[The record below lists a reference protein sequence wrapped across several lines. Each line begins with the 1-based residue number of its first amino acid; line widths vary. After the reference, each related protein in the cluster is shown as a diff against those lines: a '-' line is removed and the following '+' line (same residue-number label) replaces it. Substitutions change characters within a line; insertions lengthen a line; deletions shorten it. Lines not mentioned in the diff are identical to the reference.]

1 MQSQILSR
9 GPWKLIL
16 ALAIPS
22 AIFGL
27 WFYAKNE
34 AEREVGLTATQI
46 KKNPINEKICV
57 TDYQLKEIDDSNHL
71 RWRLMAAQGVTDP
84 VTRDVALKKVN
95 VDYFDGTK
103 IKIRLSAP
111 LGLANESTRAVKL
124 DSADK
129 TRVVAEGEEGKAR
142 LMATKVELMK
152 KNQFQATGGVNIV
165 WPGVAKVSGDK
176 AEGSLASADLKKLK
190 IMGNTHAV
198 IGSQS
203 IGKEGG

>member
-1 MQSQILSR
+1 MLSEILGR
-9 GPWKLIL
+9 VPFKLIL

-22 AIFGL
+22 GIMGL

-34 AEREVGLTATQI
+34 AEREVGLTASAI
-46 KKNPINEKICV
+46 KKNPINEKIVV

-71 RWRLMAAQGVTDP
+71 RWRLMAVQGITDP

-95 VDYFDGTK
+95 VDYFDGVK
-103 IKIRLSAP
+103 VKIRLSAP
-111 LGLANESTRAVKL
+111 IGLANESTKHIEL
-124 DSADK
+124 DSENK
-129 TRVVAEGEEGKAR
+129 TRVQAEGEEGKSR
-142 LMATKVELMK
+142 LTAQKVELMK

-190 IMGNTHAV
+190 IMGNTHAL